1 MSLWWQAYSRFAVMR
16 GRRYLQFVSHR
27 TTILVL
33 ALLSQA
39 ATSLVQFGLPA
50 LFFALRD
57 EYGMGPARFG
67 LVFAAIGIGSGLML
81 AVAGRLCDRIGARP
95 VLAAGTVIGALG
107 LLTAGFAPN
116 VAVLGVGLFIAG
128 VGGSA
133 VPVAGMT
140 TLLKVFPPEQR
151 GMVMGLRQMAV
162 PAGGVIAAGLLP
174 LLAHVGGLRLA
185 FGVPA
190 ILVLVTGLSFAAVSG
205 PAEGG
210 RAPGGAGW
218 SLPPGLPRLL
228 LVGGLYVSGLGAVLA
243 FTAAASEDA
252 GLSTTEAG
260 IVLAVLNIGAG
271 VARVVWGR
279 IADRERGTRRVR
291 TLIDVG
297 LVGTVA
303 ALAFPLLVHGGPV
316 VAAASALA
324 LAFGVLGFNGI
335 VYLIA
340 GELGGPQRAGA
351 AVGLASTVVF
361 SVGAIVGPA
370 YGVLAEQAGY
380 TTMYLV
386 VAGCMLAGAA
396 VARGLAVP
404 VREAH
409 AVAA

>member
-1 MSLWWQAYSRFAVMR
+1 MS
-16 GRRYLQFVSHR
+16 GRRYRQVVSHR

-33 ALLSQA
+33 ALLSQS

-57 EYGMGPARFG
+57 EFGMGPARFG
-67 LVFAAIGIGSGLML
+67 LIFAAIGIGSGLML
-81 AVAGRLCDRIGARP
+81 AVAGRLCDRLGARP
-95 VLAAGTVIGALG
+95 VLVAGTIVGALG
-107 LLTAGFAPN
+107 LLTAGLAPN
-116 VAVLGVGLFIAG
+116 EAVLGLGLFIAG
-128 VGGSA
+128 IGGAA

-140 TLLKVFPPEQR
+140 TLLRVFPPEQR

-174 LLAHVGGLRLA
+174 LLAHLGGLRLA

-190 ILVLVTGLSFAAVSG
+190 VLVLVSGLAFAAVSG
-205 PAEGG
+205 PAE
-210 RAPGGAGW
+210 RDRVPGARGW
-218 SLPPGLPRLL
+218 ALPPGLPRLL
-228 LVGGLYVSGLGAVLA
+228 LVGGLYVSALGGVLA
-243 FTAAASEDA
+243 FTAAAAEDS

-260 IVLAVLNIGAG
+260 IVLALLNVGAG
-271 VARVVWGR
+271 VARVVWGHV
-279 IADRERGTRRVR
+279 ADREHGTRRVR

-303 ALAFPLLVHGGPV
+303 ALAFPLLVQGGPV
-316 VAAASALA
+316 VAGASALA

-361 SVGAIVGPA
+361 SVGSIVGPA
-370 YGVLAEQAGY
+370 YGLLVEQAGY

-396 VARGLAVP
+396 VARGLAAP
-404 VREAH
+404 VRAAH

>member
-1 MSLWWQAYSRFAVMR
+1 MVGATFR
-16 GRRYLQFVSHR
+16 FVSHR

-33 ALLSQA
+33 ALLSQS

-57 EYGMGPARFG
+57 EFGMGPARFG

-140 TLLKVFPPEQR
+140 TLLRVFPPEQR

-190 ILVLVTGLSFAAVSG
+190 ILVLVLS
-205 PAEGG
+205 
-210 RAPGGAGW
+210 
-218 SLPPGLPRLL
+218 
-228 LVGGLYVSGLGAVLA
+228 
-243 FTAAASEDA
+243 
-252 GLSTTEAG
+252 
-260 IVLAVLNIGAG
+260 
-271 VARVVWGR
+271 
-279 IADRERGTRRVR
+279 
-291 TLIDVG
+291 LI
-297 LVGTVA
+297 
-303 ALAFPLLVHGGPV
+303 H
-316 VAAASALA
+316 
-324 LAFGVLGFNGI
+324 I
-335 VYLIA
+335 
-340 GELGGPQRAGA
+340 
-351 AVGLASTVVF
+351 
-361 SVGAIVGPA
+361 
-370 YGVLAEQAGY
+370 
-380 TTMYLV
+380 
-386 VAGCMLAGAA
+386 
-396 VARGLAVP
+396 
-404 VREAH
+404 
-409 AVAA
+409 

>member
-1 MSLWWQAYSRFAVMR
+1 
-16 GRRYLQFVSHR
+16 
-27 TTILVL
+27 
-33 ALLSQA
+33 
-39 ATSLVQFGLPA
+39 
-50 LFFALRD
+50 
-57 EYGMGPARFG
+57 
-67 LVFAAIGIGSGLML
+67 
-81 AVAGRLCDRIGARP
+81 
-95 VLAAGTVIGALG
+95 
-107 LLTAGFAPN
+107 
-116 VAVLGVGLFIAG
+116 
-128 VGGSA
+128 
-133 VPVAGMT
+133 MT
-140 TLLKVFPPEQR
+140 TLLRVFPPEQR
-151 GMVMGLRQMAV
+151 GMVMGLRQMSV

-190 ILVLVTGLSFAAVSG
+190 VLVLVTGLSFAAVSG
-205 PAEGG
+205 PG
-210 RAPGGAGW
+210 RRDRVPGAAARG
-218 SLPPGLPRLL
+218 LPPGLPRLL
-228 LVGGLYVSGLGAVLA
+228 VVGALYVSALGGVLA
-243 FTAAASEDA
+243 FTAAAAEDS
-252 GLSTTEAG
+252 GLSTTEAV
-260 IVLAVLNIGAG
+260 IVLALLNVGAG

-279 IADRERGTRRVR
+279 VADREHGTRRVR

-361 SVGAIVGPA
+361 GVGSIVGPA
-370 YGVLAEQAGY
+370 YGLLVEQAGY
-380 TTMYLV
+380 TTMYVV